1 MFRYILVFFIS
12 TIFAT
17 VALGEESI
25 EANSLLKTNSHQ
37 NAPNDVSIK
46 SAWDIV
52 VQNNDGLKAQHY
64 GLERADKLSFGA
76 KLSYLPEIN
85 FTAAYLYFDDVKQH
99 QFVSSDALAG
109 LTGQLAPLAPALSGL
124 AKPVTLLERDVMVG
138 ALNIIYPIYTGGL
151 RHSGVKLAEIAKKDA
166 NEMLRLKKLATFE
179 ELISV
184 YYGDVLAKDLV
195 TVLEQNYEASN
206 LHYQNALGLQ
216 KSGQIARL
224 EVLASQV
231 ASDRNANRLKEAK
244 NSYQSADLALQTAL
258 GKDMVVPISTLEL
271 SNKKLQNEEY
281 YVQKTLASYPALQSL
296 DLKLQSAQQTKNI
309 ALSSF
314 MPQVAGMGSYIWT
327 NHRDSLM
334 MKAIPSW
341 YVGIGVS
348 VPIITPKGRLQK
360 YEAAKLG
367 ELEVQ
372 SLKSQ
377 AIKDLSLLVR
387 RTYKEAIYAR
397 EEYESLTSS
406 VALAKENLKLQQIA
420 FKQGLA
426 TSTQVIDAQNSL
438 QSALVEQKMIAYK
451 AIVAL
456 ARLLALSDEIETFWQ
471 YQQ

>member
-1 MFRYILVFFIS
+1 MLFRYLIAFFLNAVFC
-12 TIFAT
+12 
-17 VALGEESI
+17 ALTLGQDSVDMD
-25 EANSLLKTNSHQ
+25 SLSKTNSYQ
-37 NAPNDVSIK
+37 NAPNTLNIK

-52 VQNNDGLKAQHY
+52 VQNNDGLKAQRY
-64 GLERADKLSFGA
+64 GLQRADELALGA

-85 FTAAYLYFDDVKQH
+85 FTAVYFYFDDVKKH
-99 QFVSSDALAG
+99 QFISPNA
-109 LTGQLAPLAPALSGL
+109 GQLPPLSGL
-124 AKPVTLLERDVMVG
+124 TKPVTLLERDVMLG

-151 RHSGVKLAEIAKKDA
+151 RHSGVKLAQIAKKDA

-195 TVLEQNYEASN
+195 DVLAQNYEASN

-244 NSYQSADLALQTAL
+244 NSYESADLALQTAL
-258 GKDMVVPISTLEL
+258 GKDEVTPTSTLEL

-296 DLKLQSAQQTKNI
+296 DLKLQSAQQLTSIEFSK
-309 ALSSF
+309 F
-314 MPQVAGMGSYIWT
+314 MPQVVGMGSYIWT
-327 NHRDSLM
+327 NHKDSLM
-334 MKAIPSW
+334 IKAIPSW
-341 YVGIGVS
+341 YIGIGVS
-348 VPIITPKGRLQK
+348 VPIITPKGRLQR
-360 YEAAKLG
+360 YQAAKLG

-372 SLKSQ
+372 SLKTQ
-377 AIKDLSLLVR
+377 ATKDLSLLVR

-397 EEYESLTSS
+397 EEYESLVSS

-438 QSALVEQKMIAYK
+438 QSALIEQKMIAYK

-456 ARLLALSDEIETFWQ
+456 AKLLALSDEIESFWQ

>member
-1 MFRYILVFFIS
+1 MLFRYLIAFFLNAVFC
-12 TIFAT
+12 A
-17 VALGEESI
+17 VALGQDS
-25 EANSLLKTNSHQ
+25 ADMDSLSKTNSHQ
-37 NAPNDVSIK
+37 NTPNTLSIK

-52 VQNNDGLKAQHY
+52 VQNNDGLKAQRY
-64 GLERADKLSFGA
+64 GLQRADKLALGA

-85 FTAAYLYFDDVKQH
+85 FTAAYFYFDDVKKH
-99 QFVSSDALAG
+99 QFISPNA
-109 LTGQLAPLAPALSGL
+109 GQLPPLSGL
-124 AKPVTLLERDVMVG
+124 KPVTLLERDVMLG

-151 RHSGVKLAEIAKKDA
+151 RHSGVKLAQIAKKDA

-195 TVLEQNYEASN
+195 DVLAQNYEASN

-244 NSYQSADLALQTAL
+244 NSYESADLALQTAL
-258 GKDMVVPISTLEL
+258 GKDEVTPTSTLEL

-296 DLKLQSAQQTKNI
+296 DLKLQSAQQLTSIEFSK
-309 ALSSF
+309 F
-314 MPQVAGMGSYIWT
+314 MPQVVGMGSYIWT
-327 NHRDSLM
+327 NHKDSLM
-334 MKAIPSW
+334 IKAIPSW

-348 VPIITPKGRLQK
+348 VPIITPKGRLQG
-360 YEAAKLG
+360 YQAAKLG

-372 SLKSQ
+372 SLKTQ
-377 AIKDLSLLVR
+377 ATKDLSLLVR

-397 EEYESLTSS
+397 EEYESLVSS

-438 QSALVEQKMIAYK
+438 QSALIEQKMIAYK
-451 AIVAL
+451 AIAAL
-456 ARLLALSDEIETFWQ
+456 AKLLALSDEIESFWQ

>member
-1 MFRYILVFFIS
+1 MLFRYLIAFFLNAVFC
-12 TIFAT
+12 A
-17 VALGEESI
+17 VALGQDSVDMD
-25 EANSLLKTNSHQ
+25 SLSKTNSYQ
-37 NAPNDVSIK
+37 NAPNTLSIK

-52 VQNNDGLKAQHY
+52 VQNNDGLKAQRY
-64 GLERADKLSFGA
+64 GLQRADELALGA

-85 FTAAYLYFDDVKQH
+85 FTAAYFYFDDVKKH
-99 QFVSSDALAG
+99 QFISPNA
-109 LTGQLAPLAPALSGL
+109 GQLPPALSGL
-124 AKPVTLLERDVMVG
+124 KPVTLLERDVMLG

-151 RHSGVKLAEIAKKDA
+151 RHSGVRLAQIAKKDA

-195 TVLEQNYEASN
+195 DVLAQNYEASN

-244 NSYQSADLALQTAL
+244 NSYESADLALQTAL
-258 GKDMVVPISTLEL
+258 GKDEVTPTSTLEL

-296 DLKLQSAQQTKNI
+296 DLKLQSAQQLTSIEFSK
-309 ALSSF
+309 F
-314 MPQVAGMGSYIWT
+314 MPQVVGMGSYIWT
-327 NHRDSLM
+327 NHKDSLM
-334 MKAIPSW
+334 IKAIPSW

-348 VPIITPKGRLQK
+348 VPIITPKGRLQR
-360 YEAAKLG
+360 YQAAKLG

-372 SLKSQ
+372 SLKTQ
-377 AIKDLSLLVR
+377 ATKDLSLLVR

-397 EEYESLTSS
+397 EEYESLVSS

-438 QSALVEQKMIAYK
+438 QSALIEQKMIAYK

-456 ARLLALSDEIETFWQ
+456 AKLLALSDEIESFWQ

>member
-1 MFRYILVFFIS
+1 MLFRYLIAFFLNAVFC
-12 TIFAT
+12 A
-17 VALGEESI
+17 VALGQDSVDMD
-25 EANSLLKTNSHQ
+25 SLSKTNSYQ
-37 NAPNDVSIK
+37 NAPNTLSIK

-52 VQNNDGLKAQHY
+52 VQNNDGLKAQRY
-64 GLERADKLSFGA
+64 GLQRADELAIGA

-85 FTAAYLYFDDVKQH
+85 FTAAYFYFDDVKKH
-99 QFVSSDALAG
+99 QFISPNA
-109 LTGQLAPLAPALSGL
+109 GQLPPLSGL
-124 AKPVTLLERDVMVG
+124 KPVTLLERDVMLG

-151 RHSGVKLAEIAKKDA
+151 RHSGVKLAQIAKKDA

-195 TVLEQNYEASN
+195 DVLAQNYEASN

-244 NSYQSADLALQTAL
+244 NSYESADLALQTAL
-258 GKDMVVPISTLEL
+258 GKDEVTPTSTLEL

-296 DLKLQSAQQTKNI
+296 DLKLQSAQQLTSIEFSK
-309 ALSSF
+309 F
-314 MPQVAGMGSYIWT
+314 MPQVVGMGSYIWT
-327 NHRDSLM
+327 NHNDSLM
-334 MKAIPSW
+334 IKAIPSW

-348 VPIITPKGRLQK
+348 VPIITPKGRLQR
-360 YEAAKLG
+360 YQAAKLG

-372 SLKSQ
+372 SLKTQ
-377 AIKDLSLLVR
+377 ATKDLSLLVR

-397 EEYESLTSS
+397 EEYESLVSS

-438 QSALVEQKMIAYK
+438 QSALIEQKMIAYK

-456 ARLLALSDEIETFWQ
+456 AKLLALSDEIESFWQ